1 MGAVLRDR
9 YLGDKPF
16 VDISGFDAERF
27 ERLGARPELN
37 IV

>member
-1 MGAVLRDR
+1 MGEVLRDL

-27 ERLGARPELN
+27 ERSGARPELN